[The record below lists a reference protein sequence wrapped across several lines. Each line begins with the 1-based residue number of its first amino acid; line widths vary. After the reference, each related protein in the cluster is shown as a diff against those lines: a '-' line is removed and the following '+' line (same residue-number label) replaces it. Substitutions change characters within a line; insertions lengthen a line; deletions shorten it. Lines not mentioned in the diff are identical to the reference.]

1 MHFHLTASLVSAG
14 DLQPPG
20 LSPAPLTSRCGDLA
34 TASAVDSRPGRHW
47 GQKFP
52 SQKHSDGARE
62 PWRAVA
68 PLPPRPPPRISTSSS
83 HSHSKNHPA
92 QVRTV
97 YTLCKVKSSSP
108 LPRRFSYSCSFMGIL
123 ELPLC
128 EDSSFPGTQER
139 TNIPLTSLGLCP
151 SSQINTH
158 TRDLALD
165 QQQPAREGLEWG
177 GGRPD
182 AKLSPFT
189 SQQGPL
195 GPTYLS
201 VASLDSS

>member
-1 MHFHLTASLVSAG
+1 MESCST
-14 DLQPPG
+14 
-20 LSPAPLTSRCGDLA
+20 PA
-34 TASAVDSRPGRHW
+34 
-47 GQKFP
+47 
-52 SQKHSDGARE
+52 
-62 PWRAVA
+62 
-68 PLPPRPPPRISTSSS
+68 PRISTSSS

-97 YTLCKVKSSSP
+97 HTLCKVKSSSP
-108 LPRRFSYSCSFMGIL
+108 LPRRFSHSCSFMGIL

-128 EDSSFPGTQER
+128 KDSSFPGTQER
-139 TNIPLTSLGLCP
+139 GNIPLTSLGLCP

-158 TRDLALD
+158 TSDLALD

-182 AKLSPFT
+182 AKLSPLI